1 MRVPTAVPA
10 AAAGGTPPVVVSMEA
25 RQRSLHARAL
35 QRHASPAGDPPDLSV
50 DALVDS
56 VLAIYHDVK
65 QTVGDNP
72 NFAKFLKR
80 FDPIVGQ
87 LNGLRISTDDFEVV
101 QKLAAGAFGTVS
113 LVRGRHDGKLYA
125 LKALKKKEVMKQEN
139 VFFMEERNVMAF
151 IDSKWITR
159 LYASFQDDQHLY
171 LVMEYLPGGDLI
183 SLLDTRDDSTI
194 SEPEARFY
202 LAELIVAVAELHQR
216 HFAHRDLKPHNIL
229 IDKSGHIKLADF
241 GSCIQVPADGKI
253 KSSTSVGTPDY
264 VSPEVLDAQNG
275 RGNGYGI
282 ECDWWSVGIILYEVL
297 CGDPPFLTDSL
308 SATYA
313 KIQKHKGD
321 IKFPEEVDLSP
332 EVKDLINRL
341 LTPPETRLGRNG
353 VAEIQAHRWFAGID
367 WARVEDLTPTFVP
380 SLASD
385 TDTRYF
391 SPDEGDVPSGAEK
404 SDAATLA
411 RGAAPQRVFM
421 GHHLPFIGYT
431 YLRPSGSSQQLN
443 QVAGAAEATVASADE
458 AAAAA
463 GQVVALEAQLAAEK
477 TKAAIVPKLEARIKD
492 LDAQLAEEK
501 SRGTSKSAGL
511 EAQVKQLETQ
521 LADAKSRYD
530 AQLADAKS
538 RHGAQLADAV
548 AAVQAKLDLATAA
561 AEQDAQRAKANAD
574 KLAQDLA
581 AARRAA
587 QDTADDWSKRY
598 DALNAAKVKADAA
611 AVAAQDSAARR
622 ATKLDAD
629 LAEARANV
637 ARLTAQVAEAETVVK
652 GLREAVAERDRNLAR
667 QKTEMTHKD
676 EDLAKMRKEQMLI
689 EIAARGKSE
698 QAGVQATQLGQE
710 LTHVKE
716 ELKVERER
724 KQKAEM
730 ALAEAT
736 LGMQQLAE
744 QVEAAAAQIAALSA
758 TVAGKDA
765 EIAAIKAQV
774 DEAANELEVAKEQ
787 AAVKSAEVVQLTD
800 RTAQLETDRR
810 AAQDERDSV
819 THALAETEKA
829 LADLHIV
836 HDRTQAQLADVRTKV
851 DELTAAQQQSELAC
865 KTHLADLAAIGHAK
879 HALEHDVAQLVADK
893 ATLEKNI
900 DALNAKIVA
909 AAEIAANEKRG
920 GGFFGMKSGK
930 RGEKMQQELVNAET
944 RCAELEKELMK
955 TRKQLADA
963 MGQSVDEVMA
973 IGSAHTGG
981 GTSRATS
988 THSGLGTVGP
998 HPTEA
1003 IVEDDRRNGR
1013 GFMGRR
1019 MTKLGKDKKL
1029 VSSKMPLESVG
1040 EGEAPPPL
1048 TSGFLKVYLK
1058 SGKSKLDWKRSD
1070 WAEKYVLVQGGKV
1083 IMADSKEHADDLAKN
1098 GTQLVDLTLDFVAIA
1113 GLDGIAEL
1121 QKVKSK
1127 ENLCVFK
1134 VQTMSRAR
1142 PGTEP
1147 ATGGGTSSASTLG
1160 KGASMP
1166 SMSSVSGAPASPTLP
1181 AGIGSDGS
1189 GGGMSIAALPPV
1201 DDTTALEAKLKD
1213 THARIA
1219 VETTFIQVHQRM
1231 GGMHKAEG
1239 KVGVDKANVASKE
1252 RLRILEIELQQILAQ
1267 LQAQAQMQELQQC
1280 PQPVPLPLSI
1290 PQLADSPLTPDSPS
1304 ASMPPPEM
1312 PARTLPGGPPPRDEP
1327 PVVSSSSSSG
1337 RRLGSA
1343 TAGAAPR
1350 PQSICIG
1357 TSNAALVHDAVRR
1370 TRTSSE
1376 AADMAIPPTPSTP
1389 ISQSPSTPFALSGSP
1404 TSTKVTIG
1412 GIDYDH
1418 VAGHYFKSDTLDM
1431 STNCRSCYEFIEFNN
1446 KGRDLDK
1453 LRVKSCVMCDY
1464 HVHLGCFERARHDQF
1479 LLPCD
1484 AVRALKSTGATTVMF
1499 LAASAENKREWIK
1512 TFEWCRR
1519 QHLRA
1524 LTKKQTSSYI
1534 SADNMSATSHG
1545 FDVSHSGS
1553 EQHLA
1558 SIRGSIGGSV
1568 RGSTAGV

>member
-10 AAAGGTPPVVVSMEA
+10 AAAGGTPPAVSMEA

-87 LNGLRISTDDFEVV
+87 LNGLRISTNDFEIV
-101 QKLAAGAFGTVS
+101 QKLASGAFGTVS

-151 IDSKWITR
+151 VDSKWITR

-183 SLLDTRDDSTI
+183 SLLDTRDDSII

-202 LAELIVAVAELHQR
+202 MAELIVAVAELHQR

-313 KIQKHKGD
+313 KIQRHKGN
-321 IKFPEEVDLSP
+321 IKFPDEVDLSP

-353 VAEIQAHRWFAGID
+353 VAEIQAHPWFAGID
-367 WARVEDLTPTFVP
+367 WTHVEDLTPTFVP

-391 SPDEGDVPSGAEK
+391 SPDEGDGPSGAEK

-411 RGAAPQRVFM
+411 RGAAPQRAFM

-443 QVAGAAEATVASADE
+443 QVAGAAEATATSADG
-458 AAAAA
+458 AAAVAA
-463 GQVVALEAQLAAEK
+463 GKVAALETQLAAEK
-477 TKAAIVPKLEARIKD
+477 TKAAIVPTLEARIKE
-492 LDAQLAEEK
+492 LDAQLVEEK
-501 SRGTSKSAGL
+501 SRGTTKSAGL
-511 EAQVKQLETQ
+511 EAQIKQLETQ

-530 AQLADAKS
+530 TQLGDTKA
-538 RHGAQLADAV
+538 RHDAQLADAV
-548 AAVQAKLDLATAA
+548 AAVQAKLELATAA
-561 AEQDAQRAKANAD
+561 AEQDTQRAKANAD

-581 AARRAA
+581 AARRAV

-622 ATKLDAD
+622 AAKLDAD

-637 ARLTAQVAEAETVVK
+637 ARLTAQAAETEVVVK

-676 EDLAKMRKEQMLI
+676 EDLAKMRKEQTLI

-710 LTHVKE
+710 LSHVKE

-724 KQKAEM
+724 KQKAET

-736 LGMQQLAE
+736 LGIQQLSE
-744 QVEAAAAQIAALSA
+744 QVEAAAAQIAALNT

-765 EIAAIKAQV
+765 EIAALKAQV
-774 DEAANELEVAKEQ
+774 DEATNELEVAKEQ
-787 AAVKSAEVVQLTD
+787 AAVKSAEVAQLTD
-800 RTAQLETDRR
+800 RTVQLETDRR

-819 THALAETEKA
+819 AHKLAETDKA
-829 LADLHIV
+829 LGDLQAV
-836 HDRTQAQLADVRTKV
+836 HDRTQMQLADAHAKV
-851 DELTAAQQQSELAC
+851 DELTAVQQQRELTC
-865 KTHLADLAAIGHAK
+865 RTHLADLAAMGHAK
-879 HALEHDVAQLVADK
+879 HVLDHDLAQLVAEK

-900 DALNAKIVA
+900 DGLNAKLS
-909 AAEIAANEKRG
+909 AAELAANEKRG

-930 RGEKMQQELVNAET
+930 RGEKMQQELVNAEN
-944 RCAELEKELMK
+944 RCAELEAELVK
-955 TRKQLADA
+955 LRKQLADV

-973 IGSAHTGG
+973 IGSAHAGS

-988 THSGLGTVGP
+988 THSGLGVVGP
-998 HPTEA
+998 HPTETIA
-1003 IVEDDRRNGR
+1003 EDDRRNGR
-1013 GFMGRR
+1013 GFMARR
-1019 MTKLGKDKKL
+1019 MTRVGKKPL
-1029 VSSKMPLESVG
+1029 SSKIPLESVG
-1040 EGEAPPPL
+1040 EGETPPL
-1048 TSGFLKVYLK
+1048 TFGFLKVYLK

-1070 WAEKYVLVQGGKV
+1070 WAEKYVVVQGGKV
-1083 IMADSKEHADDLAKN
+1083 FMADSKEHADDLAKN

-1121 QKVKSK
+1121 QKVKAK

-1134 VQTMSRAR
+1134 VQTMSRTR
-1142 PGTEP
+1142 PVTES
-1147 ATGGGTSSASTLG
+1147 ATGGGTSSPSTLG
-1160 KGASMP
+1160 KGVSMP
-1166 SMSSVSGAPASPTLP
+1166 SMSSMSGAPASPTLP
-1181 AGIGSDGS
+1181 AAIGSDGS
-1189 GGGMSIAALPPV
+1189 GGGMSVSALPPAA
-1201 DDTTALEAKLKD
+1201 DTTALEAKLKD

-1239 KVGVDKANVASKE
+1239 KVGVDKANAASKE
-1252 RLRILEIELQQILAQ
+1252 RLRILEVELQQMLAQ
-1267 LQAQAQMQELQQC
+1267 QQAQMPVQELLQR
-1280 PQPVPLPLSI
+1280 PQSVPLSLSI
-1290 PQLADSPLTPDSPS
+1290 PQLSDSPSTPDSPCTP
-1304 ASMPPPEM
+1304 MPPPEM

-1327 PVVSSSSSSG
+1327 PLASSSSSST
-1337 RRLGSA
+1337 RRLGPA
-1343 TAGAAPR
+1343 AGGPAPR

-1357 TSNAALVHDAVRR
+1357 TSNAALVPDTVRR

-1376 AADMAIPPTPSTP
+1376 AADMPIPPTPSTP
-1389 ISQSPSTPFALSGSP
+1389 MSLSPSTPFALSGSP
-1404 TSTKVTIG
+1404 SSTKVIIG

-1431 STNCRSCYEFIEFNN
+1431 STNCRSCYEFIEFNP
-1446 KGRDLDK
+1446 KGKDSEK
-1453 LRVKSCVMCDY
+1453 LKVKSCVMCDY
-1464 HVHLGCFERARHDQF
+1464 HVHPGCFERTRNDPF

-1499 LAASAENKREWIK
+1499 MAASAENKREWIK

-1524 LTKKQTSSYI
+1524 LAKKQTASYV

-1558 SIRGSIGGSV
+1558 SIRGSATGSV